1 MVEPD
6 YYAEDG
12 LSPLKAFEQGL
23 MSKEQ
28 YIGFLKGNVI
38 KYTVRAGKKDD
49 PLMDI
54 FKAIDYLHYLH
65 KALTEDKVNPDEIF
79 NEDNTNVE
87 MEDVVASNGELQYR
101 IPVEKEP
108 KLTWKQ
114 KIKNVMEGFDV

>member
-65 KALTEDKVNPDEIF
+65 KALNEDKVNPDEIF

-101 IPVEKEP
+101 IPVEEEP